1 MLETIELTEQDSIDL
16 ALFSHPLVLID
27 LETTGFSPN
36 WDRVIELAAL
46 RLERGKP
53 PQVLSTLID
62 HGGRSTGA
70 VGVHGITR
78 QMLKGAPAF
87 EELLGVLRPLC
98 SGALMVAHN
107 ASFEERFLKA
117 ELERIGGSWGLPRL
131 CTMMLSRRLFPH
143 RKGRGAHSLEGI
155 ASELG
160 YRIQGHHKALSDV
173 LSLNSLLS
181 RMVEQFKEHPNFD
194 AWAQA
199 STRSASADMCWP
211 QAGASA
217 LSLKRR

>member
-1 MLETIELTEQDSIDL
+1 MLETLELTEQDSFDL
-16 ALFSHPLVLID
+16 DLFSHPLVLID

-46 RLERGKP
+46 RLERGKVP
-53 PQVLSTLID
+53 RVLSTLID

-70 VGVHGITR
+70 AEIHGISR

-87 EELLGVLRPLC
+87 DELLDVLRPLC

-117 ELERIGGSWGLPRL
+117 ELERVGGSWGLPRL

-160 YRIQGHHKALSDV
+160 YRIQGHHHALADV
-173 LSLNSLLS
+173 LSLNALFG
-181 RMVEQFKEHPNFD
+181 RMVNRFKGDPNFVS
-194 AWAQA
+194 WIQA
-199 STRSASADMCWP
+199 STRAAPAEMCWP
-211 QAGASA
+211 QGGG
-217 LSLKRR
+217 LDLTLKSR